1 MSIDKLVEMQE
12 IDTKLRDL
20 TDLLGDLP
28 TRVEELNLQEKSI
41 KETLEFNKARLKEL
55 EVELHKREVDVAQ
68 INEKIAKLKD
78 QLFLVTNNKQY
89 DALMVEIDHEKEKRS
104 SFESESIDFLEEKE
118 TLTDSVSKMESELDS
133 LTNDLSE
140 RRLKLESAIS
150 NSADEKNSLD
160 TLKNEKLSG
169 IAKNIISIYD
179 KVQLHRD
186 GLAVVEISG
195 GGCGGCGAHVPPQK
209 ITEIKAKE
217 GIHRCDVCGRF
228 LYNNTSQIKN

>member
-118 TLTDSVSKMESELDS
+118 TLTESVSKMESELDS

>member
-20 TDLLGDLP
+20 SDLLGDLP

-118 TLTDSVSKMESELDS
+118 TLTESVSKMESELDS

-169 IAKNIISIYD
+169 IAKNIISIY
-179 KVQLHRD
+179 H
-186 GLAVVEISG
+186 
-195 GGCGGCGAHVPPQK
+195 
-209 ITEIKAKE
+209 
-217 GIHRCDVCGRF
+217 
-228 LYNNTSQIKN
+228 

>member
-20 TDLLGDLP
+20 SDLLGDLP

>member
-118 TLTDSVSKMESELDS
+118 TLTESVSKMESELDS

-228 LYNNTSQIKN
+228 LFNNTSQIEN

>member
-118 TLTDSVSKMESELDS
+118 TLTESVSKMESELDS

-217 GIHRCDVCGRF
+217 GLHRCDVCGRF

>member
-20 TDLLGDLP
+20 SDLLGDLP

-41 KETLEFNKARLKEL
+41 KETLELNKARLKEL